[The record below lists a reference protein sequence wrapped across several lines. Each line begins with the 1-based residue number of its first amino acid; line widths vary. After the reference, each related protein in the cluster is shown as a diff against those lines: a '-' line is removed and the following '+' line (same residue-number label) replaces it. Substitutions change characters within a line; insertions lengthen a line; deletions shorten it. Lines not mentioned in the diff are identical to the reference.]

1 MPWMEGGGWS
11 AAAMGDSRRIPSAEE
26 IWEQGAPAL
35 NLRVEMAVWSAGD
48 CRVERGGAEMAVW

>member
-1 MPWMEGGGWS
+1 
-11 AAAMGDSRRIPSAEE
+11 MGDSRRIPSAEE